1 MLVQNGT
8 LKIGDYVLAGK
19 NHGKV
24 KAMLDERGKPM
35 QEAGPSIPVTILVLT
50 ERLQQVINSEF

>member
-35 QEAGPSIPVTILVLT
+35 LKQDLLF
-50 ERLQQVINSEF
+50 L